1 MLLLLLLLL
10 ERSTL
15 VRRIKRGGRRK
26 RVRWMD
32 ERECAVYV
40 VVVFVVVWKPV

>member
-1 MLLLLLLLL
+1 MLLLLL

-15 VRRIKRGGRRK
+15 VRRIKRGGRRE

-32 ERECAVYV
+32 ERVYV